1 MPDLESEFG
10 GHGNLRSGK
19 GGNRTRIG
27 ILIFKYD
34 RKRRDRAGTGSG
46 TYFPSNSAKLEYIC
60 AKIMTW
66 NDPFQMA
73 WEMAGNWSF

>member
-1 MPDLESEFG
+1 MNHIIFIPDLESEFG

-34 RKRRDRAGTGSG
+34 RKRRDRAGTG
-46 TYFPSNSAKLEYIC
+46 TYFPSNSAKLEYIR
-60 AKIMTW
+60 AKIMT
-66 NDPFQMA
+66 
-73 WEMAGNWSF
+73 